1 MSCWYC
7 THGYTNRC
15 TNGGASYGSQLLEGS
30 QAEYVRIPHADGT
43 LFPAPHDIDD
53 KTLLMMSDIFPTGYY
68 GVSRAAAF
76 FAPAVDK
83 LQPNVNGDRS
93 PATQSEFL
101 QQNISEAVFVIIGC
115 GPVGL
120 CAVITA
126 KAKGVQH
133 LYAVDAVEDRLE
145 QARQFGATPL
155 KLDHDNIEQI
165 ILEATGGRGADAVIE
180 VVGNRPAL
188 RSAYDLVRPCG
199 FISSVGFHQGDLP
212 FTALEAYL
220 KNVT

>member
-15 TNGGASYGSQLLEGS
+15 TNGGASYGSQLLDGS

-43 LFPAPHDIDD
+43 LFPAPDGMDD

-68 GVSRAAAF
+68 GVTRATSF
-76 FAPAVDK
+76 FA
-83 LQPNVNGDRS
+83 
-93 PATQSEFL
+93 SESESLDQTASTAEFK
-101 QQNISEAVFVIIGC
+101 QQNISDSVFVIIGC

-120 CAVITA
+120 CAVLTA
-126 KAKGVQH
+126 RSKGVRH
-133 LYAVDAVEDRLE
+133 LYAVDTVDDRLE
-145 QARQFGATPL
+145 QAKRFGATPL
-155 KLDHDNIEQI
+155 NFERDDIKQNILD
-165 ILEATGGRGADAVIE
+165 ATEGRGADAVVE
-180 VVGNRPAL
+180 VVGNRAAL

-220 KNVT
+220 KNLT